1 MSHQGPLTVA
11 QLWRVSRPHPAHH
24 WAPCFSS
31 QAGCAGFLSSGSD
44 QNTMN
49 TELWVCRFP
58 TGAQWIRLPC
68 TSPDTHI
75 HRQGHQTPTPTWV
88 NLTTGPTAT
97 QEPKSLVGQAQV
109 DSPLALLWASSPLS
123 PGLPGEL
130 MAPQRLESFPK
141 KESLLVR
148 CLHCSC

>member
-68 TSPDTHI
+68 TSPDTELNMPSSI
-75 HRQGHQTPTPTWV
+75 ANSPEQLWQPNCTRESGGKGV
-88 NLTTGPTAT
+88 EKG
-97 QEPKSLVGQAQV
+97 LVT
-109 DSPLALLWASSPLS
+109 
-123 PGLPGEL
+123 
-130 MAPQRLESFPK
+130 
-141 KESLLVR
+141 
-148 CLHCSC
+148 HN